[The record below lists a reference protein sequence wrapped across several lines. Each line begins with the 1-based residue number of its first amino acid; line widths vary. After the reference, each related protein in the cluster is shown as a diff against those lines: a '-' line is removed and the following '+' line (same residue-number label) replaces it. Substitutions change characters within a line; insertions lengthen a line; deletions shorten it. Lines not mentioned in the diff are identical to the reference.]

1 MADNRDVQMSNP
13 LDAADR
19 AIELFDLARQMCE
32 VASWMVRRPASGRLI
47 EQAFELLVERAH
59 LVHLLM
65 QARAE
70 SPAEAE
76 DDFGVAWAMPGPD
89 LFQLV
94 RLPSPRRR
102 STRGPAS

>member
-32 VASWMVRRPASGRLI
+32 VASWMVSRPAGGRVV
-47 EQAFELLVERAH
+47 EQAFELPVERAH
-59 LVHLLM
+59 LVDLLM

-70 SPAEAE
+70 SPAEDE
-76 DDFGVAWAMPGPD
+76 QDFGVAWGKLGPD
-89 LFQLV
+89 LYQVV
-94 RLPSPRRR
+94 RLRSPRRR